1 MFGFTFAAPGP
12 RVVAYLKRQK
22 AREAS
27 VSGAYGVIR
36 VDDALCPYTHMP
48 QDSSIFTAASR
59 LFCSAGECWR

>member
-36 VDDALCPYTHMP
+36 VDDALCPYTY
-48 QDSSIFTAASR
+48 ASV
-59 LFCSAGECWR
+59 F